1 MGQGSEEHKGKPQHK
16 IEAWCLQ
23 IMKCE
28 PWGLEALSYED
39 WRTPA
44 KCRDVHFAG
53 GPLTKSLKRWTVLPT
68 TQARL
73 EGWGFLRQW

>member
-1 MGQGSEEHKGKPQHK
+1 MYIQDRGMVPADYEMR
-16 IEAWCLQ
+16 AV
-23 IMKCE
+23 
-28 PWGLEALSYED
+28 GLEALSYED

-73 EGWGFLRQW
+73 EG